1 MKDYTKNVISRRKML
16 KSTAAMGAAA
26 GASIMLGCPVVHA
39 NEAPTI
45 RYLGTAVNMGS
56 EPEKRLFEDTGI
68 KVKYISKTT
77 DEVVKTILTQPNS
90 FDIVDSEYFSMP
102 KLVPS
107 GSLLGMDTKRIKEW
121 DNVVTAFTE
130 GKVGGKTIGD
140 QGTAPKK
147 VLYLKGANSKEFSSE
162 PSRYVTL
169 IPTVYNAD
177 TLGIRPDLINRPIN
191 TWAEL
196 LNPEFKGKACILNIP
211 SIGIMDAAMVVEAM
225 GEYTYPDK
233 GNMTKAEIDLTMKIF
248 TEAKKSGQFR
258 AFWSDFNESV
268 NLMASGE
275 VVIQSMW
282 APAITAVRSQG
293 VPCVYQPLKEG
304 YRAWAAGFA
313 LPSTAKG
320 RQADICYEYINWF
333 LSGWMG
339 AYLNR
344 QGYYS
349 AVLSTAEANMEAYE
363 WDYWMKGKPAAKD
376 ILSPTGQKL
385 ASVGEV
391 RDGGSYEDRM
401 GGVACW
407 NATMD
412 ENKYM
417 VRKWN
422 EMIAS

>member
-26 GASIMLGCPVVHA
+26 GASIMLGCPAVHA

-211 SIGIMDAAMVVEAM
+211 SIGIMDAAMVVEASTTIAASIM
-225 GEYTYPDK
+225 PIEG
-233 GNMTKAEIDLTMKIF
+233 IFKIH
-248 TEAKKSGQFR
+248 
-258 AFWSDFNESV
+258 
-268 NLMASGE
+268 
-275 VVIQSMW
+275 
-282 APAITAVRSQG
+282 
-293 VPCVYQPLKEG
+293 
-304 YRAWAAGFA
+304 A
-313 LPSTAKG
+313 LPLNSGFKSSAQVFMG
-320 RQADICYEYINWF
+320 RLIRSGLIPRVSALYTVGINVT
-333 LSGWMG
+333 
-339 AYLNR
+339 YL
-344 QGYYS
+344 
-349 AVLSTAEANMEAYE
+349 L
-363 WDYWMKGKPAAKD
+363 
-376 ILSPTGQKL
+376 
-385 ASVGEV
+385 
-391 RDGGSYEDRM
+391 GS
-401 GGVACW
+401 
-407 NATMD
+407 D
-412 ENKYM
+412 ENSFELAPFK
-417 VRKWN
+417 
-422 EMIAS
+422 

>member
-1 MKDYTKNVISRRKML
+1 MKKNITRRNML
-16 KSTAAMGAAA
+16 KTSTAAVGAVA
-26 GASIMLGCPVVHA
+26 GAGLLKGFPAIHAADAPV
-39 NEAPTI
+39 I
-45 RYLGTAVNMGS
+45 RYLGTAVNMGDAVQ
-56 EPEKRLFEDTGI
+56 KRLFDDTGI
-68 KVKYISKTT
+68 KVKFIVKTT
-77 DEVVKTILTQPNS
+77 DEVVKTIFTQPNS

-107 GSLLGMDTKRIKEW
+107 GNLLGMDTKRIKEW
-121 DNVVTAFTE
+121 DNVTSAFTKGE
-130 GKVGGKTIGD
+130 VAGKKIGD

-147 VLYLKGANSKEFSSE
+147 VMYLKGSNSKEFASE
-162 PSRYVTL
+162 PTQHVTL

-177 TLGIRPDLINRPIN
+177 TLGIRPDLIKRPIS

-196 LNPEFKGKACILNIP
+196 LNPEFKGKASILNIP
-211 SIGIMDAAMVVEAM
+211 SIGIMDAAMVVESM
-225 GEYTYPDK
+225 GEYKYPDK
-233 GNMTKAEIDLTMKIF
+233 GNMTKKEIDLTMKIF
-248 TEAKKSGQFR
+248 TEAKKAGQFR

-282 APAITAVRSQG
+282 SPAITAVKSQG
-293 VPCVYQPLKEG
+293 KQCVYQPLKEG

-313 LPSTAKG
+313 LPKTTKGKTAD
-320 RQADICYEYINWF
+320 AVYDFINWYM
-333 LSGWMG
+333 SGWVG

-349 AVLSTAEANMEAYE
+349 AVLPTAKEYMSQDEWGFWME
-363 WDYWMKGKPAAKD
+363 GKAAEGD
-376 ILSPTGQKL
+376 ILSPTGDKL
-385 ASVGEV
+385 ASAGEL

-422 EMIAS
+422 EMVAS

>member
-1 MKDYTKNVISRRKML
+1 MKDFTKNVISRRKML

-26 GASIMLGCPVVHA
+26 GASIMLGCPAVHA

-147 VLYLKGANSKEFSSE
+147 VLYLKGANSKEFSSD

-177 TLGIRPDLINRPIN
+177 TLG
-191 TWAEL
+191 
-196 LNPEFKGKACILNIP
+196 
-211 SIGIMDAAMVVEAM
+211 
-225 GEYTYPDK
+225 
-233 GNMTKAEIDLTMKIF
+233 
-248 TEAKKSGQFR
+248 
-258 AFWSDFNESV
+258 
-268 NLMASGE
+268 
-275 VVIQSMW
+275 
-282 APAITAVRSQG
+282 
-293 VPCVYQPLKEG
+293 
-304 YRAWAAGFA
+304 
-313 LPSTAKG
+313 
-320 RQADICYEYINWF
+320 
-333 LSGWMG
+333 
-339 AYLNR
+339 
-344 QGYYS
+344 
-349 AVLSTAEANMEAYE
+349 
-363 WDYWMKGKPAAKD
+363 
-376 ILSPTGQKL
+376 
-385 ASVGEV
+385 
-391 RDGGSYEDRM
+391 
-401 GGVACW
+401 
-407 NATMD
+407 
-412 ENKYM
+412 
-417 VRKWN
+417 
-422 EMIAS
+422 

>member
-1 MKDYTKNVISRRKML
+1 MKKSLTRRNML
-16 KSTAAMGAAA
+16 KTSTAAIGAVA
-26 GASIMLGCPVVHA
+26 GAGLLKGFPAIHAADAPV
-39 NEAPTI
+39 I
-45 RYLGTAVNMGS
+45 RYLGTAVNMGDAVQ
-56 EPEKRLFEDTGI
+56 KKLFDDTGI
-68 KVKYISKTT
+68 KVKFIVKTT
-77 DEVVKTILTQPNS
+77 DEVVKTIFTQPNS

-107 GSLLGMDTKRIKEW
+107 GNLLGMDTKRIKEW
-121 DNVVTAFTE
+121 DNVTSAFTKGE
-130 GKVGGKTIGD
+130 VAGKKIGD

-147 VLYLKGANSKEFSSE
+147 VMYLKDSQSKEFASE
-162 PSRYVTL
+162 PTQYVTL

-177 TLGIRPDLINRPIN
+177 TLGIRPDLIKRPIS

-196 LNPEFKGKACILNIP
+196 LNPEFKGKASILNIP

-225 GEYTYPDK
+225 GEYKYPDK
-233 GNMTKAEIDLTMKIF
+233 GNMTKEEIDLTMKIF
-248 TEAKKSGQFR
+248 TEAKKAGQFR

-282 APAITAVRSQG
+282 SPAITAVRTKG
-293 VPCVYQPLKEG
+293 IPCVYQPLKEG
-304 YRAWAAGFA
+304 YRAWAAGFG
-313 LPSTAKG
+313 LPSTTKG
-320 RQADICYEYINWF
+320 RQADICYEFINWY
-333 LSGWMG
+333 LSGWVG

-349 AVLSTAEANMEAYE
+349 AVIPTAKKYMEAYE
-363 WDYWMKGKPAAKD
+363 WDYWMMGKPATAD
-376 ILSPTGQKL
+376 IMSPEGKKL
-385 ASVGEV
+385 ASKGEI
-391 RDGGSYEDRM
+391 RDGGSYEARM

>member
-16 KSTAAMGAAA
+16 KSTAAIGAAA
-26 GASIMLGCPVVHA
+26 GASIMLGAPAVHA

-147 VLYLKGANSKEFSSE
+147 VLYLKGATSKEFSSE

-196 LNPEFKGKACILNIP
+196 LNPEFKGKACI
-211 SIGIMDAAMVVEAM
+211 
-225 GEYTYPDK
+225 
-233 GNMTKAEIDLTMKIF
+233 
-248 TEAKKSGQFR
+248 
-258 AFWSDFNESV
+258 
-268 NLMASGE
+268 
-275 VVIQSMW
+275 
-282 APAITAVRSQG
+282 
-293 VPCVYQPLKEG
+293 
-304 YRAWAAGFA
+304 
-313 LPSTAKG
+313 
-320 RQADICYEYINWF
+320 
-333 LSGWMG
+333 
-339 AYLNR
+339 
-344 QGYYS
+344 
-349 AVLSTAEANMEAYE
+349 
-363 WDYWMKGKPAAKD
+363 
-376 ILSPTGQKL
+376 
-385 ASVGEV
+385 
-391 RDGGSYEDRM
+391 
-401 GGVACW
+401 
-407 NATMD
+407 
-412 ENKYM
+412 
-417 VRKWN
+417 
-422 EMIAS
+422 